1 MGSEGWVWRDMYKV
15 LGKQDLS
22 EEVLQLQLSQGG
34 KVKEQRAQP
43 WKETGCNY
51 DSIY

>member
-22 EEVLQLQLSQGG
+22 EEVLQLSQGG